1 MVAIQNFIWDDNNIY
16 HIAQHNVEPE
26 EVEEVFA
33 SSYYLRRLWGNR
45 HIAYGR
51 SQSGRY
57 LFVAF
62 DYEKQSIVVATAR
75 NMTDREKRLYKRR
88 VIK

>member
-1 MVAIQNFIWDDNNIY
+1 MVTIRNFIWDDNNID
-16 HIAQHNVEPE
+16 HVAQHNVKPE

-33 SSYYLRRLWGNR
+33 SSYYLKHLWGNR
-45 HIAYGR
+45 YIAYGR
-51 SQSGRY
+51 NQSGRY

-62 DYEKQSIVVATAR
+62 DYEKQSVAIATAR
-75 NMTDREKRLYKRR
+75 NMTDGEKRLYKRK